1 MNIAFRMK
9 VFKYIILCLT
19 VVLSSCSVMRDVRK
33 ADKHYS
39 YGEYVEAAKIYSKA
53 YRRID
58 SKEKALR
65 AKVAYNQGECYRIS
79 NQTLKAE
86 NAYAKA
92 IRYNFPNDT
101 IFLQYASVLHK
112 NGKYK
117 AAIVNYDRFLENH
130 PENVLALN
138 GLFACTQIEQ
148 WKLEAKDYEVR
159 KSAKLNLKRGNFAP
173 ILIPLEYQS
182 VLFSSSA
189 TLKEGMKPSKITGLP
204 ENDFY
209 LSQLDQFGKWEKPLA
224 VEGAIN
230 SEFDEG
236 VGCFDSNGT
245 TLYFTRCVTKST
257 ESGGNSKAAIYRS
270 RRSGEK
276 WSEPELLEIGRD
288 TSVIYAHP
296 ALSNDGKY
304 LYFVSDM
311 KGGYGGKD
319 IWRAEMMGNVFGP
332 AENLGPDI
340 NTPGDEM
347 FPYFRSNDEFY
358 FSSNG
363 LPGLGGLDIFRAVY
377 NEEDS
382 LWKVNNVL
390 ALNSNADDFGIAF
403 FGNEERGLFSSNRK
417 EAKGVDKIYEFGEP
431 NRLVEV
437 SGMVTDRNGEPI
449 PDATIRIVNDNG
461 TNTKIRSRKDGSYS
475 YQIEKA
481 AQYVMLGTSRG
492 YLNYSNQFYSK
503 DKDTSYVMDFV
514 LTSLHLPVRL
524 DNIFFEFDKATLMK
538 ESAPALQ
545 ELLKLL
551 FDNPHVTIEISAH
564 TDRKG
569 KDEYNLN
576 LSARRAQAV
585 VDYLVG
591 SGIEKERLTPVG
603 YGKSKPTKVTKA
615 LSEQYPFLKEGTILS
630 EDYIESL
637 SLQQQDI
644 CDQINRRCEFK
655 VLKTTY
661 KLF

>member
-1 MNIAFRMK
+1 MKGFRYIALSLI
-9 VFKYIILCLT
+9 VL
-19 VVLSSCSVMRDVRK
+19 LSSCSVMRDVRK

-58 SKEKALR
+58 AKEKALR
-65 AKVAYNQGECYRIS
+65 AQVAYNQGECLRIS
-79 NQTLKAE
+79 NQSVKAE

-92 IRYNFPNDT
+92 IRYQYPNDT
-101 IFLQYASVLHK
+101 VYLQYASVLHK

-117 AAIVNYDRFLENH
+117 AAMVNYDLFLENH

-138 GLFACTQIEQ
+138 GLFACAKIEE
-148 WKLEAKDYEVR
+148 WKQEAVPYVVK
-159 KSAKLNLKRGNFAP
+159 KSSKLNLKRGNFSP
-173 ILIPLEYQS
+173 ILIPMEYQS
-182 VLFSSSA
+182 VIFSSSS
-189 TLKEGMKPSKITGLP
+189 TLKEGAKPSKITGLP

-209 LSQLDQFGKWEKPLA
+209 LSQLSQYGEWEKPMLI
-224 VEGAIN
+224 EGAVN

-236 VGCFDSNGT
+236 AGCFNGDGT

-257 ESGGNSKAAIYRS
+257 EGGGNSKAAIFRS

-276 WSEPELLEIGRD
+276 WSEPELLEINPD

-296 ALSNDGKY
+296 ALSNDGRY

-319 IWRAEMMGNVFGP
+319 IWRVEMMDNVFGP
-332 AENLGPDI
+332 PENLGPDI

-347 FPYFRSNDEFY
+347 FPYFRPNDEFY

-363 LPGLGGLDIFRAVY
+363 LPSLGGLDIFCAVY
-377 NEEDS
+377 NEKDS
-382 LWKVNNVL
+382 LWNVKNVL

-403 FGNEERGLFSSNRK
+403 FGNEERGLFSSNRN

-437 SGMVTDRNGEPI
+437 SGMVTDRNGEPV

-461 TNTKIRSRKDGSYS
+461 TNTKIRARKDGSYS
-475 YQIEKA
+475 YQIEKS

-492 YLNYSNQFYSK
+492 YLNYSNQFYSI
-503 DKDTSYVMDFV
+503 DKDTSYVMDFI

-524 DNIFFEFDKATLMK
+524 DNIFFEFDRWTLMK
-538 ESAPALQ
+538 ESGPALE

-551 FDNPHVTIEISAH
+551 LDNPHVTIEISAH

-576 LSARRAQAV
+576 LSAKRAQAV

-591 SGIEKERLTPVG
+591 MGIESERLTPQG
-603 YGKSKPTKVTKA
+603 YGESKPTKVTKLLA
-615 LSEQYPFLKEGTILS
+615 EQYPFLKEGDILS

-637 SLQQQDI
+637 SLQQQEI